1 MLATRRRMVETL
13 VTAAEQVEA
22 VLPAGGGIAEVVGDK
37 GYHSNQTLVG
47 LADLGLRRYVSEP
60 DRGRRCWQGKP
71 VARDGAFGVPGGSVC
86 CASAANA
93 WSGPTPISTKPGGLR
108 RVYMRGHTNILKHL
122 LVHACGFNLG
132 FLMRQQ
138 TGVGT
143 PRSLQGRVCALVAA
157 QLAPRVA
164 LK

>member
-1 MLATRRRMVETL
+1 MLATRRGDGRD
-13 VTAAEQVEA
+13 
-22 VLPAGGGIAEVVGDK
+22 AGEPRPSRSKRSCRRVVVSRRWSWDK

-71 VARDGAFGVPGGSVC
+71 VARDGAFGVPGGRRLLRQRGERLERP
-86 CASAANA
+86 NA
-93 WSGPTPISTKPGGLR
+93 YLYETGGLR
-108 RVYMRGHTNILKHL
+108 QVYMRGHTNILKHL

-143 PRSLQGRVCALVAA
+143 LAEPQGRVCALVAA
-157 QLAPRVA
+157 HWLLVWH
-164 LK
+164 